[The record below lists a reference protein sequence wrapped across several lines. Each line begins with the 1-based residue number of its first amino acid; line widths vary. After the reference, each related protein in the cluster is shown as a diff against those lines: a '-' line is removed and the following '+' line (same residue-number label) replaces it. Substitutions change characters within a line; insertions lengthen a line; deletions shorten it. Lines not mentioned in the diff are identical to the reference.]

1 MNPTASPTPMS
12 SDATAALLQRL
23 AITEVV
29 QSWALYRDTGDW
41 DGLRSTMH
49 TDATMTATWFDGPVE
64 AFIEAA
70 QASWRKG
77 SRSQHF
83 LGGSIVQV
91 NATRAIA
98 QTRMAIQVRGPLDG
112 IEVDVHCAGRF
123 YDRVEQRDGV
133 WRIAKR
139 KLVYEKD
146 SLMPVD
152 AQQRVPLDPAL
163 LARFPEGYRHLAYLQ
178 TRAGATVNADLP
190 TAKGAALDRLIAEAQ
205 AWLMA
210 V

>member
-1 MNPTASPTPMS
+1 MMTKNN
-12 SDATAALLQRL
+12 DAAEALLQRL

-41 DGLRSTMH
+41 DSLRSTMH
-49 TDATMTATWFDGPVE
+49 ADATMTATWFDGPVE

-98 QTRMAIQVRGPLDG
+98 QTRMAIQVRGALDG
-112 IEVDVHCAGRF
+112 IEVDVNCSGRF

-146 SLMPVD
+146 NLLPVD
-152 AQQRVPLDPAL
+152 PQQRISLDPAL
-163 LARFPEGYRHLAYLQ
+163 LARFPDGYRHLAYLQ
-178 TRAGATVNADLP
+178 TRAGATVNVDLP

-205 AWLMA
+205 AWLTA

>member
-1 MNPTASPTPMS
+1 MNPTPAPTPMT

-98 QTRMAIQVRGPLDG
+98 QTRMAIQVRGALDG
-112 IEVDVHCAGRF
+112 IEVDVNCSGRF

-146 SLMPVD
+146 NLLPVD
-152 AQQRVPLDPAL
+152 PQQRISLDPAL
-163 LARFPEGYRHLAYLQ
+163 LARFPDGYRHLGYLQ

>member
-1 MNPTASPTPMS
+1 MMTKNN
-12 SDATAALLQRL
+12 DAAEALLQRL

-49 TDATMTATWFDGPVE
+49 ADATMTATWFDGPVE

-112 IEVDVHCAGRF
+112 IEVDINCSGRF

-146 SLMPVD
+146 NLLPVD
-152 AQQRVPLDPAL
+152 PQQRISLDPAL
-163 LARFPEGYRHLAYLQ
+163 LARFPDGYRHLAYLQ

-205 AWLMA
+205 AWLTA

>member
-1 MNPTASPTPMS
+1 MMTKN
-12 SDATAALLQRL
+12 SDAAEALLQRL

-49 TDATMTATWFDGPVE
+49 ADATMTATWFDGPVE

-98 QTRMAIQVRGPLDG
+98 QTRMAIQVRAALDD
-112 IEVDVHCAGRF
+112 IEVDVHCSGRF
-123 YDRVEQRDGV
+123 YDRVEQRNGV
-133 WRIAKR
+133 WRIARR

-146 SLMPVD
+146 SLLPVD
-152 AQQRVPLDPAL
+152 PQQRIQLDPTL
-163 LARFPEGYRHLAYLQ
+163 LARFPDGYRHLAYIQ
-178 TRAGATVNADLP
+178 TRIGYQVKMDMPQLKGPIVEELYRRGADWLAGKPLQ
-190 TAKGAALDRLIAEAQ
+190 R
-205 AWLMA
+205 
-210 V
+210 

>member
-1 MNPTASPTPMS
+1 MMTKNN
-12 SDATAALLQRL
+12 DATAALLQRL

-49 TDATMTATWFDGPVE
+49 ADATMTATWFDGPVE

-178 TRAGATVNADLP
+178 SQIGYKIKLNMPGLKGDLVDALYKRGADWLAG
-190 TAKGAALDRLIAEAQ
+190 GAL
-205 AWLMA
+205 
-210 V
+210 